1 MQGETRNGQNGVDG
15 DTLVCGRA
23 GDIVIDSKGFGSAD
37 EGDKDGERH
46 EKPHALFVIYECFP
60 GKVRVQDE
68 KGDEIKTGEFPSVF

>member
-1 MQGETRNGQNGVDG
+1 MDG

-46 EKPHALFVIYECFP
+46 EKPHFVISFP

-68 KGDEIKTGEFPSVF
+68 KGDEIKTGEIPSVF